1 MGLSMLGVITAKNK
15 QQYEDQD
22 AVADHEDGNWPRPV
36 TTYDS
41 STVEEYVRSLLDN
54 PELIDRLALASEQD
68 VVESRVIFPKHLPLS
83 QLQQGVRSGRFVQG
97 TFLASRENYL
107 EGTLRVRGDGDS
119 DKEVHVSQ
127 ACFWKEQCCSIVSV
141 SFKNKFTMKQW
152 HSVLG
157 MSSSS

>member
-41 STVEEYVRSLLDN
+41 STVEEYVHSLLDN
-54 PELIDRLALASEQD
+54 RELIDRLALVLEQD
-68 VVESRVIFPKHLPLS
+68 VVESRVIFPEHLPLS
-83 QLQQGVRSGRFVQG
+83 QLQQRVRSGRFVQG

-107 EGTLRVRGDGDS
+107 EGILSVRGDGDS
-119 DKEVHVSQ
+119 DKEVHV
-127 ACFWKEQCCSIVSV
+127 
-141 SFKNKFTMKQW
+141 
-152 HSVLG
+152 
-157 MSSSS
+157 